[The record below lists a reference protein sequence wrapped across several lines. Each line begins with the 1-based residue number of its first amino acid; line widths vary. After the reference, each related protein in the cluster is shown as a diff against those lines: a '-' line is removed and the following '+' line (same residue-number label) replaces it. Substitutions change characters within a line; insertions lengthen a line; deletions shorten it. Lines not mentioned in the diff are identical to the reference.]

1 MIITGLVVGMVLGF
15 VFQRGRFC
23 VTGAFRDLTLTGNT
37 RWFSALIVLIAVH
50 SIGLFLLNNAGVIT
64 LEAEPF
70 PWLAAIVGGLIFGA
84 AMVLAGGCATGTY
97 YRAGEGLVGSW
108 LALIFYALFSAFMK
122 LGPAAGFTEGIRS
135 ITLDNGSLQAS
146 TGLSPWVFVVLISA
160 IAVWLTVHHARKL
173 KTPMAALPPRKRGL
187 AHLLTEK
194 RWNPFATAVVI
205 GIIATIAWPLS
216 AATGRNSG
224 LGITT
229 PSANL
234 TGSLATGDTELID
247 WGVMLVLGILI
258 GSFIAAKASGE
269 FRIRVPDQDTIIKSI
284 FGGICMVVG

>member
-1 MIITGLVVGMVLGF
+1 GPVP
-15 VFQRGRFC
+15 
-23 VTGAFRDLTLTGNT
+23 AS
-37 RWFSALIVLIAVH
+37 W
-50 SIGLFLLNNAGVIT
+50 
-64 LEAEPF
+64 
-70 PWLAAIVGGLIFGA
+70 AAA
-84 AMVLAGGCATGTY
+84 
-97 YRAGEGLVGSW
+97 RPS
-108 LALIFYALFSAFMK
+108 
-122 LGPAAGFTEGIRS
+122 
-135 ITLDNGSLQAS
+135 
-146 TGLSPWVFVVLISA
+146 GLSPWVFVVLISA

-173 KTPMAALPPRKRGL
+173 KTPMAALPPRTRGL

-234 TGSLATGDTELID
+234 TGYLATGDTELID

-258 GSFIAAKASGE
+258 GSFIAAKA
-269 FRIRVPDQDTIIKSI
+269 
-284 FGGICMVVG
+284 